1 MFRRIVSVIGPTA
14 AAVALVA
21 TPASAAAT
29 SYSGQA
35 TAVRASVFG
44 VNVALADTG
53 PLPSSGGSQSASL
66 IGANVPGVVT
76 ADLLT
81 ASTTGSGDMSS
92 SSASLVN
99 VSVLDGLV
107 TASIVKSQAT
117 ASCQGSEAQSSGSS
131 NLVSL
136 VVAGQPVVVVGSPVI
151 TIPVL
156 GLTVAVNEQT
166 SSTSGSHGDIT
177 VNAVHVFGPGVDI
190 AIASSHADIDC
201 A

>member
-1 MFRRIVSVIGPTA
+1 MFRRIVSVIGPAA
-14 AAVALVA
+14 AAVALAA

-66 IGANVPGVVT
+66 IG
-76 ADLLT
+76 
-81 ASTTGSGDMSS
+81 
-92 SSASLVN
+92 
-99 VSVLDGLV
+99 GLV
-107 TASIVKSQAT
+107 TAGIVQSQAT

-131 NLVSL
+131 NLVNL
-136 VVAGQPVVVVGSPVI
+136 VVAGQPVVVVGSPTI

-177 VNAVHVFGPGVDI
+177 VNAVHVFGPGVDV
-190 AIASSHADIDC
+190 AIASAHADIDC

>member
-1 MFRRIVSVIGPTA
+1 MFRRIVSVIGPAA
-14 AAVALVA
+14 AAVALAA

-81 ASTTGSGDMSS
+81 AST
-92 SSASLVN
+92 
-99 VSVLDGLV
+99 
-107 TASIVKSQAT
+107 
-117 ASCQGSEAQSSGSS
+117 
-131 NLVSL
+131 
-136 VVAGQPVVVVGSPVI
+136 
-151 TIPVL
+151 
-156 GLTVAVNEQT
+156 
-166 SSTSGSHGDIT
+166 SGSHGDIT

>member
-1 MFRRIVSVIGPTA
+1 MFRRIVSVIGPAA
-14 AAVALVA
+14 AAVALAA

-66 IGANVPGVVT
+66 IG
-76 ADLLT
+76 
-81 ASTTGSGDMSS
+81 GDTSS

-99 VSVLDGLV
+99 VSVLGGLV
-107 TASIVKSQAT
+107 TAGIVQSQAT

-131 NLVSL
+131 NLVNL
-136 VVAGQPVVVVGSPVI
+136 VVAGQPVVVVGSPTI

-177 VNAVHVFGPGVDI
+177 VNAVHVFGPGVDV
-190 AIASSHADIDC
+190 AIASAHADIDC

>member
-1 MFRRIVSVIGPTA
+1 M
-14 AAVALVA
+14 
-21 TPASAAAT
+21 
-29 SYSGQA
+29 
-35 TAVRASVFG
+35 
-44 VNVALADTG
+44 
-53 PLPSSGGSQSASL
+53 
-66 IGANVPGVVT
+66 
-76 ADLLT
+76 
-81 ASTTGSGDMSS
+81 
-92 SSASLVN
+92 N